1 MAVSSETERGP
12 RCDDCKHGL
21 ATTAH
26 DLRTPISVVAGY
38 IDLLLS
44 RKLGDLSERQ
54 MNVLQEMNESI
65 VRLQK
70 FTDGFL
76 SYYMQA
82 GADMNYGENDI
93 NHCVT
98 EVFQIWAP
106 QFTKQRVAHY
116 VLLSD
121 QLPRLTFDYYKVQHV
136 ISNLLDNALKFT
148 PPGGSV
154 WIETQPHFWN
164 RRIAQVQ
171 WTKTDRRKERT
182 SQPNAARVTISDT
195 GQGIA
200 PEFHQEVFEQF
211 RQLSAGGSGKGMGLC
226 SAKRLI
232 EVQGGK
238 IWVESDIG
246 QGSKFSFLL
255 PYVPERLG

>member
-1 MAVSSETERGP
+1 MAIAFPERGP
-12 RCDDCKHGL
+12 RCDDCIHGL

-26 DLRTPISVVAGY
+26 DLRTPIAVVAGY
-38 IDLLLS
+38 VDLLLS
-44 RKLGDLSERQ
+44 QKLGHLSERQ
-54 MNVLQEMNESI
+54 TDVLKEMSESI

-76 SYYMQA
+76 SYYVQA
-82 GADMNYGENDI
+82 GADMNYGPNDL
-93 NHCVT
+93 HRCVT

-106 QFTKQRVAHY
+106 QFTKQRVAQY

-121 QLPRLTFDYYKVQHV
+121 EIPTLTFDYYKVQHV
-136 ISNLLDNALKFT
+136 VSNLLDNALKFT

-164 RRIAQVQ
+164 RRLARVP
-171 WTKTDRRKERT
+171 WTEPDRRKHGT
-182 SQPNAARVTISDT
+182 SKPNSARVTVSDT
-195 GQGIA
+195 GPGIA
-200 PEFHQEVFEQF
+200 PEFHQEVFDQF
-211 RQLSAGGSGKGMGLC
+211 HQLFVSGDGKGIGLT

-232 EVQGGK
+232 EKHRGK

-255 PYVPERLG
+255 PYVPEGMG